1 VNRLGRANIPSR
13 CDRVPLPEDLRKELV
28 RLRCERGYCGARK
41 LLRLSDCVLEEAL
54 DPQAMLRP
62 KTVAKVRERL
72 AELGAVAS

>member
-1 VNRLGRANIPSR
+1 MNPVGRANVPSR
-13 CDRVPLPEDLRKELV
+13 CDRVALPEDLRKELV
-28 RLRCERGYCGARK
+28 RLRCEHGYCGARK

-72 AELGAVAS
+72 LELGKIVA